1 MKSAMT
7 RLQFK
12 PRKPIL
18 AARLGTP
25 TEGTWPHWG
34 TPGGRMDHL
43 DPYIACVTGA
53 FALYLLLREGHLTS
67 KVIGTLLGLGTLAWL
82 VVIVNA
88 SVAGDIEPGQQVLFL
103 IFGAIAIS
111 SAVRMITHGRP
122 VYSALYFVLVVLSS
136 AGLLLLLEAEFMA
149 FALIIVYAG
158 AILITYMF
166 VLMLA
171 QQASDSD
178 HSSEVPIYDRLA
190 REPGAAVI
198 VGLILAGTL
207 VSSTTLGMQDLPP
220 PVVQSRQDRVHGEL
234 LEQLPKRFKA
244 AVLAASPDFSWPPAV
259 DDDGHMIQWD
269 RSGPFVESRTAGE
282 APEIVRIDPDA
293 MPTNTQH
300 VGWALVASFPASLEI
315 AGVILLLAMFGAVVL
330 ARRQIEHGEDEL
342 RRSIGLDPIH
352 PQEDPVAEE
361 GES

>member
-1 MKSAMT
+1 
-7 RLQFK
+7 
-12 PRKPIL
+12 
-18 AARLGTP
+18 
-25 TEGTWPHWG
+25 
-34 TPGGRMDHL
+34 MDHL
-43 DPYIACVTGA
+43 DPYIACITGA
-53 FALYLLLREGHLTS
+53 FALYLLLRRGHLVST
-67 KVIGTLLGLGTLAWL
+67 VIGTLLGLGTLAWL
-82 VVIVNA
+82 VVIING
-88 SVAGDIEPGQQVLFL
+88 SVPGEIDPGRQVLFL
-103 IFGAIAIS
+103 LFGVIAIS

-136 AGLLLLLEAEFMA
+136 SGLLLLLEAEFMA

-171 QQASDSD
+171 QQASDAD
-178 HSSEVPIYDRLA
+178 HDSEIPIYDRMA

-207 VSSTTLGMQDLPP
+207 ISATTVGMQDLPP
-220 PVVQSRQDRVHGEL
+220 PVVDARQDQMHGEL
-234 LEQLPKRFKA
+234 LEHLPKRLKA
-244 AVLAASPDFSWPPAV
+244 AVLEASPDFNWPPAV

-269 RSGPFVESRTAGE
+269 MHGPYVESRAEGS
-282 APEIVRIDPDA
+282 ASEIVRIDPES

-342 RRSIGLDPIH
+342 RRSVGLDPIH
-352 PQEDPVAEE
+352 PGEDSLSEE
-361 GES
+361 GAS